1 MKFYTK
7 EDKLFEMICS
17 DYQLL
22 NIISRFGMNLGFG
35 EKSIEEICEE
45 NSIDCNTFLAII
57 NFTKNNGEN
66 IWHLNE
72 ISLQTLCD
80 YLKQSHSYYLDFL
93 LPTIRRKLIEAIGAL
108 PENEVASLILKFYD
122 EYCIEV
128 KKHLKTEDKEIFP
141 YVEKLI
147 RGEIIPANNYT
158 EDITALHRR
167 PLDQKLSELKKLI
180 IKYFKSDN
188 NNYLINSVLYDIFLL
203 EEDLISHSKL
213 ETKLFLEEIKKLE
226 NKYKENPSLVLNK
239 KSENDSLLSEREKD
253 VIICIV
259 KGLSNKAIA
268 EKLFISINTV
278 TTHRRNITKKL
289 NIHSSAGLTIYAI
302 MNKLVDI
309 KEVKM

>member
-1 MKFYTK
+1 MKFYTR

-45 NSIDCNTFLAII
+45 NNIDCNTFLAII

-122 EYCIEV
+122 EYCLEV

-226 NKYKENPSLVLNK
+226 NKYKENPSLVLKK
-239 KSENDSLLSEREKD
+239 KSENDTLLSEREKD

-309 KEVKM
+309 KDVKI

>member
-45 NSIDCNTFLAII
+45 NNIDCNTFLAII

-226 NKYKENPSLVLNK
+226 NKYKENPSLVIK
-239 KSENDSLLSEREKD
+239 KKTENDTLLSEREKD

>member
-45 NSIDCNTFLAII
+45 NNIDCNTFLAII

-122 EYCIEV
+122 EYCLEV

-239 KSENDSLLSEREKD
+239 KTENDSLLSEREKD

>member
-22 NIISRFGMNLGFG
+22 NIISRFGLNLGFG

-45 NSIDCNTFLAII
+45 NNIDCNTFLAII

-226 NKYKENPSLVLNK
+226 NKYKENPSLVLK
-239 KSENDSLLSEREKD
+239 KKTENDTLLSEREKD

-278 TTHRRNITKKL
+278 TTHRRNIAKKL

>member
-45 NSIDCNTFLAII
+45 NNIDCNTFLAII

-122 EYCIEV
+122 EYCLEV

-226 NKYKENPSLVLNK
+226 NKYKENPSLVLK
-239 KSENDSLLSEREKD
+239 KKTENDTLLSEREKD

-278 TTHRRNITKKL
+278 TTHRRNIAKKL

>member
-45 NSIDCNTFLAII
+45 NNIDCNTFLAII

-226 NKYKENPSLVLNK
+226 NKYKENPSLVLK
-239 KSENDSLLSEREKD
+239 KKTENDTLLSEREKD

>member
-7 EDKLFEMICS
+7 EDKLFEMIYS

-45 NSIDCNTFLAII
+45 NNIDCNTFLAII
-57 NFTKNNGEN
+57 NFTKNNSEN

-122 EYCIEV
+122 EYCLEV

-226 NKYKENPSLVLNK
+226 NKYKENPSLVINK
-239 KSENDSLLSEREKD
+239 KTENDTLLSEREKD

>member
-7 EDKLFEMICS
+7 EDKLFEMIYS

-45 NSIDCNTFLAII
+45 NNIDCNTFLAII

-147 RGEIIPANNYT
+147 RGEIIPENNYT

-167 PLDQKLSELKKLI
+167 PLAQKLSELKKLI

-226 NKYKENPSLVLNK
+226 NKYKENPSLVLKK
-239 KSENDSLLSEREKD
+239 KSENDTLLSEREKD

-278 TTHRRNITKKL
+278 TTHRRNIAKKL

>member
-1 MKFYTK
+1 
-7 EDKLFEMICS
+7 MICS

-45 NSIDCNTFLAII
+45 NNIDCNTFLAII

-122 EYCIEV
+122 EYCLEV

-226 NKYKENPSLVLNK
+226 NKYKENPSLVLKK
-239 KSENDSLLSEREKD
+239 KSENDTLLSEREKD

>member
-80 YLKQSHSYYLDFL
+80 YLKQSHTYYLDFL

-180 IKYFKSDN
+180 IKYFKSDKN
-188 NNYLINSVLYDIFLL
+188 NHLVNSVLYDIFLL

-226 NKYKENPSLVLNK
+226 NKYKENPSLVLKK
-239 KSENDSLLSEREKD
+239 KSENDTLLSEREKD

>member
-7 EDKLFEMICS
+7 EDKLFEMIYS

-45 NSIDCNTFLAII
+45 NNIDCNTFLAII

-226 NKYKENPSLVLNK
+226 NKYKENPSLVIK
-239 KSENDSLLSEREKD
+239 KKTENDTLLSEREKD

>member
-45 NSIDCNTFLAII
+45 NNIDCNTFLAII

-122 EYCIEV
+122 EYCLEV

-239 KSENDSLLSEREKD
+239 KTENDSLLSEREKD

-278 TTHRRNITKKL
+278 TTHRRNIAKKL

-309 KEVKM
+309 KEVKL

>member
-45 NSIDCNTFLAII
+45 NNIDCNTFLAII

-122 EYCIEV
+122 EYCLEV

-226 NKYKENPSLVLNK
+226 NKYKENPSLVLKK
-239 KSENDSLLSEREKD
+239 KSENDTLLSEREKD

>member
-45 NSIDCNTFLAII
+45 NNIDCNTFLAII
-57 NFTKNNGEN
+57 NFTKNNSEN

-122 EYCIEV
+122 EYCLEV

-226 NKYKENPSLVLNK
+226 NKYKENPSLVIKK
-239 KSENDSLLSEREKD
+239 KSENDTLLSEREKD

>member
-1 MKFYTK
+1 MRFYTK
-7 EDKLFEMICS
+7 EDRLFEMICS

-45 NSIDCNTFLAII
+45 NNIDCNTFLAII

-122 EYCIEV
+122 EYCLEV

-147 RGEIIPANNYT
+147 RGEIIPASNYT

-226 NKYKENPSLVLNK
+226 NKYKENPSLVINK
-239 KSENDSLLSEREKD
+239 KSENDTLLSEREKD

-309 KEVKM
+309 KDVKI

>member
-1 MKFYTK
+1 
-7 EDKLFEMICS
+7 
-17 DYQLL
+17 
-22 NIISRFGMNLGFG
+22 MNLGFG

-45 NSIDCNTFLAII
+45 NNIDCNTFLAII

-122 EYCIEV
+122 EYCLEV

-226 NKYKENPSLVLNK
+226 NKYKENPSLVIKK
-239 KSENDSLLSEREKD
+239 KSENDTLLSEREKD

>member
-45 NSIDCNTFLAII
+45 NNIDCNTFLAII
-57 NFTKNNGEN
+57 NFTKNNSEN

-147 RGEIIPANNYT
+147 SGEIIPANNYT

-226 NKYKENPSLVLNK
+226 NKYKENPSLVLKK
-239 KSENDSLLSEREKD
+239 KSENDTLLSEREKD

-278 TTHRRNITKKL
+278 TTHRRNIAKKL

>member
-45 NSIDCNTFLAII
+45 NNIDCNTFLAII

-122 EYCIEV
+122 EYCLEV

-226 NKYKENPSLVLNK
+226 NKYKENPSLVLK
-239 KSENDSLLSEREKD
+239 KKTENDTLLSEREKD

>member
-45 NSIDCNTFLAII
+45 NNIDCNTFLAII

-122 EYCIEV
+122 EYCLEV

-226 NKYKENPSLVLNK
+226 NKYKENPSLVIKK
-239 KSENDSLLSEREKD
+239 KSENDTLLSEREKD

>member
-45 NSIDCNTFLAII
+45 NNIDCNTFLAII

-122 EYCIEV
+122 EYCLEV

-226 NKYKENPSLVLNK
+226 NKYKENPSLVLKK
-239 KSENDSLLSEREKD
+239 KSENDTLLSEREKD

-278 TTHRRNITKKL
+278 TTHRRNIAKKL

>member
-7 EDKLFEMICS
+7 EDKLFEMIYS

-45 NSIDCNTFLAII
+45 NNIDCNTFLAII

-158 EDITALHRR
+158 EDITTLHRR

-226 NKYKENPSLVLNK
+226 NKYKENPSLVLKK
-239 KSENDSLLSEREKD
+239 KSENDTLLSEREKD

-278 TTHRRNITKKL
+278 TTHRRNIAKKL

>member
-7 EDKLFEMICS
+7 EDKLFEMIYS

-45 NSIDCNTFLAII
+45 NNIDCNTFLAII

-167 PLDQKLSELKKLI
+167 PLAQKLSELKKLI

-226 NKYKENPSLVLNK
+226 NKYKENPSLVLKK
-239 KSENDSLLSEREKD
+239 KSENDTLLSEREKD

-259 KGLSNKAIA
+259 KGLPNKAIA

-278 TTHRRNITKKL
+278 TTHRRNIAKKL

>member
-45 NSIDCNTFLAII
+45 NNIDCNTFLAII

-122 EYCIEV
+122 EYCLEV

-226 NKYKENPSLVLNK
+226 NKYKENPSLVIK
-239 KSENDSLLSEREKD
+239 KKTENDTLLSEREKD

>member
-7 EDKLFEMICS
+7 EDKLFEMIYS

-45 NSIDCNTFLAII
+45 NNIDCNTFLAII

-122 EYCIEV
+122 EYCLEV

-226 NKYKENPSLVLNK
+226 NKYKENPSLVINK
-239 KSENDSLLSEREKD
+239 KTENDTLLSEREKD

>member
-7 EDKLFEMICS
+7 EDKLFEMIYS

-45 NSIDCNTFLAII
+45 NNIDCNTFLAII

-122 EYCIEV
+122 EYCLEV

-226 NKYKENPSLVLNK
+226 NKYKENPSLVLK
-239 KSENDSLLSEREKD
+239 KKTENDTLLSEREKD